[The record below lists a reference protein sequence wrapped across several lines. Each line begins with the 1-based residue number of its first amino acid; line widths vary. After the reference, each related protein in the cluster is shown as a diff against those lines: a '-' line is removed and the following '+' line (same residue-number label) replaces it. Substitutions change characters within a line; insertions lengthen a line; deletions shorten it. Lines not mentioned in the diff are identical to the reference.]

1 MALDVAGGYAAPD
14 FARRDSGALLDE
26 GMIVDGAGADADVV
40 DILDIGAVADMMGA
54 ISPRTTALNHTKHS
68 SPKATSPT

>member
-26 GMIVDGAGADADVV
+26 GTGGHVGAFAYLAAVEQRGNHADEGMIVDGASDDGDVV
-40 DILDIGAVADMMGA
+40 AILDIGAAP
-54 ISPRTTALNHTKHS
+54 I
-68 SPKATSPT
+68 